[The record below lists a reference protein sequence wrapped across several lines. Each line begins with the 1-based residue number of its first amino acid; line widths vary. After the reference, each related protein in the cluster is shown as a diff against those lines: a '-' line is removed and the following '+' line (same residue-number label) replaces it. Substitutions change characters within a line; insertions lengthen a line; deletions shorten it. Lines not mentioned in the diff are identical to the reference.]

1 MNILVD
7 ENIPMMTVRPTE
19 QLANR
24 VVPFLVY
31 RPARVARSPQAS
43 EVSRNLG
50 SLSSTTITMQ
60 SEFAI
65 KLSWAPQRRDD
76 ATRWVMA
83 HILRNKPWLV
93 LMFVGA
99 LVNAAGAALIP
110 LYVGQAF
117 NAMNSPS
124 PDLNALAL
132 AAVGLIVSQL
142 IRSVFQLGRNFSS
155 EIIGQRLERDA
166 RHELYASL
174 IGKSMTFHDQQTVGD
189 VMARATNDVRE
200 VNLMLNPGVNLV
212 VGSGMFLILPLIVA
226 PRIYP
231 TLILTPLAFVIL
243 YFIFLQR
250 YLHQLEPATESVR
263 RQFGGMNAVLA
274 ESIEGIETVKGAAQ
288 EEQAMEKFESGAR
301 AYRNAYIHQ
310 GYIES
315 RFIPLLLL
323 GVAYAVALAQSV
335 ILYQQQLIN
344 IGEVVTYNTLFFLFG
359 FPVFTSSF
367 AYPQIASGLS
377 SARRILA
384 LINAE
389 SGLDENRAGYAGAM
403 SGAIEFEDVTF
414 NYRSDQAT
422 LNNVSFRIAAG
433 QTVALVGQTGSGKTS
448 IVKLLN
454 RIYDTSTGRVLIDG
468 RDVREWQMAALR
480 KQISIIEQDLFLF
493 SRTVAEN
500 IAFGHPEADREQIE
514 AAARAAQAHDFIM
527 KFADGYETIVGERG
541 VTLSGGQRQ
550 RIALARALLTDPK
563 ILILDDATSAID
575 SATEDQIQQAIYNAA
590 RGRTTILIT
599 HRLSQIRWA
608 DLIIVM
614 KQGRVAAIGTHEE
627 LLEKS
632 AAYRRIFA
640 R

>member
-1 MNILVD
+1 
-7 ENIPMMTVRPTE
+7 
-19 QLANR
+19 
-24 VVPFLVY
+24 
-31 RPARVARSPQAS
+31 
-43 EVSRNLG
+43 
-50 SLSSTTITMQ
+50 MQ

-65 KLSWAPQRRDD
+65 KLNWTPRGRED
-76 ATRWVMA
+76 ATRWITA
-83 HILRNKPWLV
+83 HLLRHKFYLV
-93 LMFVGA
+93 TMTIGA

-110 LYVGQAF
+110 VYAGQAF
-117 NAMNSPS
+117 NALNTPA

-132 AAVGLIVSQL
+132 AALGIVVSQL
-142 IRSVFQLGRNFSS
+142 IRGVFQLGRNFSS
-155 EIIGQRLERDA
+155 EIIGQRLERDT

-200 VNLMLNPGVNLV
+200 INLMLNPGMNLV
-212 VGSGMFLILPLIVA
+212 VGSAMFLIMPIVVA
-226 PRIYP
+226 PTIYP
-231 TLILTPLAFVIL
+231 TLIITPLIFVIL
-243 YFIFLQR
+243 YFIALQH

-263 RQFGGMNAVLA
+263 RQFGSMNAVLA

-301 AYRNAYIHQ
+301 AYRHAFVKQ
-310 GYIES
+310 GYIEA

-323 GVAYAVALAQSV
+323 GVANAVALAHS
-335 ILYQQQLIN
+335 ISLYQQGLIN
-344 IGEVVTYNTLFFLFG
+344 IGDVVAYNTLFFLFG
-359 FPVFTSSF
+359 FPVFTSAF

-384 LINAE
+384 LINAR
-389 SGLDENRAGYAGAM
+389 SDLDENRAGHAAEMQGT
-403 SGAIEFEDVTF
+403 IEFEHVTF
-414 NYRSDQAT
+414 KYRSEQPT
-422 LNNVSFRIAAG
+422 LDEVSFRIAAG
-433 QTVALVGQTGSGKTS
+433 QTVALVGQTGAGKTS

-454 RIYDTSTGRVLIDG
+454 RIYDASAGRVLVDG
-468 RDVREWQMAALR
+468 LDVRGWQLAALR
-480 KQISIIEQDLFLF
+480 RQISIIEQDLFLF

-500 IAFGHPEADREQIE
+500 IAFGHPGATQEQIE
-514 AAARAAQAHDFIM
+514 AAARAAQAHDFITQ
-527 KFADGYETIVGERG
+527 FTAGYQTVVGERG

-550 RIALARALLTDPK
+550 RLALARALLTDPK

-575 SATEDQIQQAIYNAA
+575 SATEDQIQQAIYTAA

-608 DLIIVM
+608 DLIIVL
-614 KQGRVAAIGTHEE
+614 KQGQVADVGTHEE

-632 AAYRRIFA
+632 VAYRRIFA

>member
-1 MNILVD
+1 
-7 ENIPMMTVRPTE
+7 
-19 QLANR
+19 
-24 VVPFLVY
+24 
-31 RPARVARSPQAS
+31 
-43 EVSRNLG
+43 
-50 SLSSTTITMQ
+50 MQ
-60 SEFAI
+60 SEFSI
-65 KLSWAPQRRDD
+65 KLNWAPTRHDD
-76 ATRWVMA
+76 ATQWVMA

-93 LMFVGA
+93 LMFIGA
-99 LVNAAGAALIP
+99 FVNAAGAALIP
-110 LYVGQAF
+110 VYVGMAF
-117 NAMNSPS
+117 NAMNAAR
-124 PDLNALAL
+124 PDLNALA
-132 AAVGLIVSQL
+132 AAAIGIVISQL
-142 IRSVFQLGRNFSS
+142 IRGIFQLGRNFSS

-212 VGSGMFLILPLIVA
+212 VGSGMFLLMPIIVA

-231 TLILTPLAFVIL
+231 TLILTPLVFVVL
-243 YFIFLQR
+243 YFAFLQH

-263 RQFGGMNAVLA
+263 RQFGSMNAVLA

-288 EEQAMEKFESGAR
+288 EEQAMEKFEGGAR
-301 AYRNAYIHQ
+301 AYRDAFVKQ
-310 GYIES
+310 GYIEA

-323 GVAYAVALAQSV
+323 GIAYAFALAQS
-335 ILYQQQLIN
+335 INLYQLHLID
-344 IGEVVTYNTLFFLFG
+344 IGGVVSYNTLFFLFG

-389 SGLDENRAGYAGAM
+389 SGLDENRGGYAGKM
-403 SGAIEFEDVTF
+403 SGEIEFDGVTF
-414 NYRSDQAT
+414 NYQADEPTLSD
-422 LNNVSFRIAAG
+422 VSFRISAG
-433 QTVALVGQTGSGKTS
+433 LTVALVGQTGSGKTS

-454 RIYDTSTGRVLIDG
+454 RIYDTSAGRVLIDG
-468 RDVREWQMAALR
+468 IDVRDWQMAALR

-500 IAFGHPEADREQIE
+500 IAFGHPEATRAQIE
-514 AAARAAQAHDFIM
+514 TAARAAQAHDFIL
-527 KFADGYETIVGERG
+527 KFADGYDTIVGERG

-550 RIALARALLTDPK
+550 RLALARALLTDPK

-575 SATEDQIQQAIYNAA
+575 SATEDQIQQAIYTAA

-614 KQGRVAAIGTHEE
+614 KQGRVAALGTHDE